1 MLWLTRRFTSGTP
14 AAVLEALG
22 TGDALKRAPISR
34 VSSKA
39 LDGPEVFVR

>member
-1 MLWLTRRFTSGTP
+1 MVWLARRFASTTP
-14 AAVLEALG
+14 SAMLEAAG

-39 LDGPEVFVR
+39 LDGPEVFVC